1 MVKKSLP
8 EPREKSLYEGA
19 APADVERVY
28 GAFARI
34 MIQVGMRRRDIGYR
48 ELTEMLNYEFS
59 QQENER
65 NVRNKVARGTFSAA
79 FFLMCMEVL
88 GETSLAH
95 RPEDMDLVSRPIKG
109 E

>member
-8 EPREKSLYEGA
+8 ETREKSDYAGA
-19 APADVERVY
+19 APDDVEKVY
-28 GAFARI
+28 GTFARI
-34 MIQVGMRRRDIGYR
+34 MIQIGMRRQDVGYR
-48 ELTEMLNYEFS
+48 ELTDMLNREFS

-65 NVRNKVARGTFSAA
+65 NIRNKVARGTFSAA

-88 GETSLAH
+88 GETSLIA
-95 RPEDMDLVSRPIKG
+95 RKEDGGLVGKPIKD